1 MNILTKL
8 CHMVNTSLYNS
19 ILYNVLMKIPSSL
32 HASLPQKALGVACL
46 VIVLMAFMPPAG
58 ADSSVVGPVPS
69 ASSGYTVGTRSVQ
82 TATTI
87 DNEAAPVVGM
97 LEEGASL
104 VPSGLSFGDRFRL
117 LFVSSTKRNATSA
130 DIADYNS
137 FVQTRAAGGHSEI
150 AGFASGFRAVAST
163 AVVDARDNSNT
174 NPGVDQAGV
183 PIYWL
188 GGAKVADDYADFYDG
203 DWDSL
208 AAVDESG
215 NTVNVDNSDDI
226 LKTNGIWTGSYDNG
240 TGRPGRQLGSDYP
253 RIADLSSRDSTS
265 TPFSLLIGGDRPN
278 TNARYLYALSP
289 LIEYVGPEL
298 SVTGGTEVTEGKYP
312 MFTISGTPTTSETIV
327 VSFTVTQTGDFV
339 CASDLKDKPV
349 VALGDKTVEF
359 TGSSVTVRTCTK
371 GDSTPEPDGSVT
383 VTINTGSSYR
393 VSDTQG
399 SATVQVK
406 DNDNYVEP
414 VTVTPEL
421 SVTAGAA
428 VTEGS
433 AASFTINSSE
443 APTDP
448 LTVNYTVTASGDHV
462 TSANLGAKQVTL
474 TGSSATVTV
483 PTTGDSTDEPNG
495 SVTVTINAGAGYTV
509 SGTAQSGTVT
519 VSDDDDPPPVTPE
532 VDITASRG
540 GSEGEDVT
548 FTLTATPAP
557 TSELAVLV
565 TVTASGEFGAG
576 TGSQTITI
584 PTAGS
589 ATLTIATTDDD
600 ADEPDGT
607 ITLSLNDSGGYT
619 VGSLSTETVS
629 VLDNDDAPVSVT
641 PEVSVVA
648 GSGIT
653 EGSAASFTI
662 NSSEAPTD
670 PLTVNY
676 TVTASG
682 DHVTSANLGAK
693 QVTLTGSSATVTV
706 PTTGDSTDEPNGSVT
721 ITIKTGSGYTIG
733 TADAG
738 TVTVNDDDNPPPPV
752 LVPPP
757 PLTPF
762 IPPPTQIVNDNDYPP
777 PTPISDPD
785 PEPEADPE
793 PNPHPMG
800 PVMVQADASIAVVT
814 GYLDVAAGAY
824 YAEPVSWAISQGVI
838 NVSGSYFV
846 PDKPVTRGDA
856 AMYLWNMAGQPD
868 APQHPFNDVPAALNA
883 AVSWMANTGITTGTS
898 TTTYSPDSVLT
909 RAQLVTFLW
918 RLAGQPTAP
927 EHPFEDVHEPWQQ
940 QAVSWAAFTGI
951 TTGTSDTTF
960 HPDSVLTRAHT
971 VTFLRRYDH
980 QNH

>member
-1 MNILTKL
+1 MSSSLSGRHSYPCPLGSSTQAMNILTKL

-19 ILYNVLMKIPSSL
+19 ILYNVFMKIPSSL

-448 LTVNYTVTASGDHV
+448 LTVNYTVTASGD
-462 TSANLGAKQVTL
+462 
-474 TGSSATVTV
+474 
-483 PTTGDSTDEPNG
+483 
-495 SVTVTINAGAGYTV
+495 Y
-509 SGTAQSGTVT
+509 
-519 VSDDDDPPPVTPE
+519 
-532 VDITASRG
+532 
-540 GSEGEDVT
+540 
-548 FTLTATPAP
+548 
-557 TSELAVLV
+557 
-565 TVTASGEFGAG
+565 
-576 TGSQTITI
+576 
-584 PTAGS
+584 
-589 ATLTIATTDDD
+589 
-600 ADEPDGT
+600 
-607 ITLSLNDSGGYT
+607 
-619 VGSLSTETVS
+619 
-629 VLDNDDAPVSVT
+629 
-641 PEVSVVA
+641 
-648 GSGIT
+648 
-653 EGSAASFTI
+653 
-662 NSSEAPTD
+662 
-670 PLTVNY
+670 
-676 TVTASG
+676 
-682 DHVTSANLGAK
+682 VTSANLGAK

-814 GYLDVAAGAY
+814 GYLDVAADAY
-824 YAEPVSWAISQGVI
+824 YTEPVSWAISQGVI

>member
-19 ILYNVLMKIPSSL
+19 ILYNVFMKIPSSL

-448 LTVNYTVTASGDHV
+448 LTVNYTVTASGD
-462 TSANLGAKQVTL
+462 
-474 TGSSATVTV
+474 
-483 PTTGDSTDEPNG
+483 
-495 SVTVTINAGAGYTV
+495 Y
-509 SGTAQSGTVT
+509 
-519 VSDDDDPPPVTPE
+519 
-532 VDITASRG
+532 
-540 GSEGEDVT
+540 
-548 FTLTATPAP
+548 
-557 TSELAVLV
+557 
-565 TVTASGEFGAG
+565 
-576 TGSQTITI
+576 
-584 PTAGS
+584 
-589 ATLTIATTDDD
+589 
-600 ADEPDGT
+600 
-607 ITLSLNDSGGYT
+607 
-619 VGSLSTETVS
+619 
-629 VLDNDDAPVSVT
+629 
-641 PEVSVVA
+641 
-648 GSGIT
+648 
-653 EGSAASFTI
+653 
-662 NSSEAPTD
+662 
-670 PLTVNY
+670 
-676 TVTASG
+676 
-682 DHVTSANLGAK
+682 VTSANLGAK

-814 GYLDVAAGAY
+814 GYLDVAADAY
-824 YAEPVSWAISQGVI
+824 YTEPVSWAISQGVI

>member
-1 MNILTKL
+1 MSSSLSGRHSYPCPLGSSTQAMNILTKL

-19 ILYNVLMKIPSSL
+19 ILYNVFMKIPSSL

-448 LTVNYTVTASGDHV
+448 LTVNYTVTASGD
-462 TSANLGAKQVTL
+462 
-474 TGSSATVTV
+474 
-483 PTTGDSTDEPNG
+483 
-495 SVTVTINAGAGYTV
+495 Y
-509 SGTAQSGTVT
+509 
-519 VSDDDDPPPVTPE
+519 
-532 VDITASRG
+532 
-540 GSEGEDVT
+540 
-548 FTLTATPAP
+548 
-557 TSELAVLV
+557 
-565 TVTASGEFGAG
+565 
-576 TGSQTITI
+576 
-584 PTAGS
+584 
-589 ATLTIATTDDD
+589 
-600 ADEPDGT
+600 
-607 ITLSLNDSGGYT
+607 
-619 VGSLSTETVS
+619 
-629 VLDNDDAPVSVT
+629 
-641 PEVSVVA
+641 
-648 GSGIT
+648 
-653 EGSAASFTI
+653 
-662 NSSEAPTD
+662 
-670 PLTVNY
+670 
-676 TVTASG
+676 
-682 DHVTSANLGAK
+682 VTSANLGAK

-814 GYLDVAAGAY
+814 GYLDVAADAY
-824 YAEPVSWAISQGVI
+824 YTEPVSWAISQGVI

-898 TTTYSPDSVLT
+898 
-909 RAQLVTFLW
+909 
-918 RLAGQPTAP
+918 
-927 EHPFEDVHEPWQQ
+927 
-940 QAVSWAAFTGI
+940 
-951 TTGTSDTTF
+951 
-960 HPDSVLTRAHT
+960 
-971 VTFLRRYDH
+971 
-980 QNH
+980 